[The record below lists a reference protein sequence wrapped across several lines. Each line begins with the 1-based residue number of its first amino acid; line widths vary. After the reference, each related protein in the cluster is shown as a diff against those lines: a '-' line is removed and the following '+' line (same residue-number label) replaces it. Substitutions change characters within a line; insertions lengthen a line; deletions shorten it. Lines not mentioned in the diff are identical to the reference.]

1 VTHIDGHVPMV
12 TELVEF
18 VVAQAFMTIT
28 DFADLIVV
36 CIDNFQWV
44 DSFTWKVTYPCTWT
58 ERQEN
63 VANLRYLCAIYVIAR
78 QASALTNPDS
88 SELPLGYHP
97 GALGLARKLKN
108 FLASWGM
115 MKVLLTS
122 NFAPIYTK
130 GQVGVPVYVIE
141 LLELIK
147 RRNSVSQNGRGNALF
162 NE

>member
-1 VTHIDGHVPMV
+1 MV

-63 VANLRYLCAIYVIAR
+63 VANLRYAIA
-78 QASALTNPDS
+78 
-88 SELPLGYHP
+88 
-97 GALGLARKLKN
+97 
-108 FLASWGM
+108 
-115 MKVLLTS
+115 
-122 NFAPIYTK
+122 
-130 GQVGVPVYVIE
+130 
-141 LLELIK
+141 
-147 RRNSVSQNGRGNALF
+147 
-162 NE
+162 